1 MDELLIRIAQVK
13 DSEIG
18 EVLTAVLRRYSELFP
33 EWEVSTLS
41 LHKTEDRNAQL
52 DRMIQMLTQLK
63 TNP

>member
-1 MDELLIRIAQVK
+1 MDELLTRIAQVK